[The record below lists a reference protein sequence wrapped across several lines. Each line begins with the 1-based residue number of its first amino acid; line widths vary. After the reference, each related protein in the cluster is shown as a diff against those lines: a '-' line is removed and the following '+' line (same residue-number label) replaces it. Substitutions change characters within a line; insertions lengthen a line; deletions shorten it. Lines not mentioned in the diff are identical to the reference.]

1 MAPGA
6 FGSLVTIPMVFV
18 SNGTGLML
26 KNRVPA
32 PGSNPMVGTF
42 VWSNGVQNGSSFTP
56 IGNTTLYVTATD
68 TNGCVSTDTINI
80 LIHPSDSSITVSGSL
95 AFCSGNSVTLTAAS
109 GQSYLWSNGDT
120 TQSITINQSG
130 SYYALVTTA
139 NGCIDTSSTRTTTVY
154 PVADTTVTVTGSLSF
169 CSGSSVTLT
178 AANGQSYL
186 WNTGDTTQSI
196 TSNQSGSY
204 YAVVTNADGCSDT
217 TATYTTTLFADPIN
231 TVTASNTTLCVNDSA
246 LLSAYP
252 GYAYLWNT
260 NDTTQ
265 SIKVHTSGNYFVSLT
280 SSDGCSAISD
290 TVIISVVPDATEIF
304 GNDLVQPNSAQV
316 YATQQ
321 NPGNTY
327 SWVVTG
333 GALVS
338 GQNTNAISVLWGAAG
353 NGQISVQENSGLCT
367 YSDTLEVTISGIGV
381 GESVLPESLIY
392 PNPNNGLFTLEVAE
406 ALVGSEY
413 ELTDGLGRLIEKGK
427 IESTSQDF
435 DLLRKPKGV
444 YRLSIKSTNGI
455 KTMAVVVQ

>member
-1 MAPGA
+1 
-6 FGSLVTIPMVFV
+6 
-18 SNGTGLML
+18 
-26 KNRVPA
+26 
-32 PGSNPMVGTF
+32 
-42 VWSNGVQNGSSFTP
+42 
-56 IGNTTLYVTATD
+56 
-68 TNGCVSTDTINI
+68 
-80 LIHPSDSSITVSGSL
+80 
-95 AFCSGNSVTLTAAS
+95 
-109 GQSYLWSNGDT
+109 
-120 TQSITINQSG
+120 
-130 SYYALVTTA
+130 
-139 NGCIDTSSTRTTTVY
+139 
-154 PVADTTVTVTGSLSF
+154 
-169 CSGSSVTLT
+169 
-178 AANGQSYL
+178 
-186 WNTGDTTQSI
+186 QSI
-196 TSNQSGSY
+196 TSSQSGTY

-231 TVTASNTTLCVNDSA
+231 TVTASKTTLCVNDSA
-246 LLSAYP
+246 LLSAYA
-252 GYAYLWNT
+252 GYSYLWNT

-265 SIKVHTSGNYFVSLT
+265 SITVHTSGNYFVSLT

-392 PNPNNGLFTLEVAE
+392 PNPSNGLFTLEVAE
-406 ALVGSEY
+406 SLIGSEY

-435 DLLRKPKGV
+435 DLLSKPKGV